1 MLNGRCLEWRL
12 VRRLVALDPV
22 SVDPQPL
29 VTREELVPAFFALY
43 DLLEEVRIIR
53 RLLQGDDGEEEVQ
66 EDLGQ

>member
-1 MLNGRCLEWRL
+1 VN
-12 VRRLVALDPV
+12 
-22 SVDPQPL
+22 PQPI